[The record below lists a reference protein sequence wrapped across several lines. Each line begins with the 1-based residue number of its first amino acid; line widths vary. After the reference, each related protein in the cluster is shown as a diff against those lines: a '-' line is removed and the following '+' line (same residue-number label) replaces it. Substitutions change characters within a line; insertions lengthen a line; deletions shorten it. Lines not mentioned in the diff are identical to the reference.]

1 MQDLF
6 ILITITK
13 SDDANVF
20 LDFFRKHESV
30 CEYTQLGRGAARS
43 EILDMIGIER
53 SKKAVIMS
61 VVTHNKLYE
70 LLPAMEAEMKIDYPD
85 RGIALAV
92 PLACVISRTTLE
104 YLSGGKQND
113 PMIPHERRK
122 ENDMEMIIAICNKG
136 YADEVMDAAR
146 KGGATGGTVVNAKG
160 TASEHEKKFYG
171 MFIADEK
178 EMLYIVSPREK
189 RSNIM
194 KSITQIVGPGTQA
207 HAIAFSLPVAE
218 TAGFKLSSEE

>member
-1 MQDLF
+1 
-6 ILITITK
+6 
-13 SDDANVF
+13 
-20 LDFFRKHESV
+20 
-30 CEYTQLGRGAARS
+30 
-43 EILDMIGIER
+43 
-53 SKKAVIMS
+53 
-61 VVTHNKLYE
+61 
-70 LLPAMEAEMKIDYPD
+70 
-85 RGIALAV
+85 
-92 PLACVISRTTLE
+92 
-104 YLSGGKQND
+104 
-113 PMIPHERRK
+113 
-122 ENDMEMIIAICNKG
+122 MEMIIAICNKG